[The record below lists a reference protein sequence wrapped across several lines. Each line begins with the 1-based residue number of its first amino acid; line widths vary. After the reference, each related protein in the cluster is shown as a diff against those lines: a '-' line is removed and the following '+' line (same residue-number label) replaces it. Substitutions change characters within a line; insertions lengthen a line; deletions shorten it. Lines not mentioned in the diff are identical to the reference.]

1 MADYEKQLLED
12 LDSSDDD
19 DDALVSSK
27 EDSLQQLLAD
37 LVAFNAT
44 TSPFQVVLE
53 HPDIESVTEYSRL
66 SKVYPLIPMLKAKF
80 EEQSLDDSK
89 TDYLELLAEI
99 DNDAEFQSEE
109 YRFIVTI
116 NELSSIINNEILA
129 FSMLLKMQY
138 KLVFPELESL
148 VPNNVD
154 YARIVLIIKQDLVNI
169 KNYETE
175 LKTIMTNDKSLL
187 LVISALQQARGG
199 FKLSEGDWNK
209 IVSCALLILKLD
221 EILQQLSN
229 FISSKLAKFAPNVA
243 AIIGPVAS
251 SQLLIATGS
260 LKQLALTPACNIPS
274 LGIRDL
280 ATSTKTASRNIR
292 QTGYVYHSDLVK
304 YLPPEIQRSVM
315 RIISGKVILAARID
329 LAKSAPDAKLGEKFK
344 SEIETKIDKLLAPPE
359 QVPNKALPAPI
370 EIKSKKRGGRRF
382 RKMKERFQ
390 MSELRKAQ
398 NKMEFGKQEDTIMD
412 DFGEEIGLGMSRSGG
427 GNRLGQIQINKN
439 TDARMSKAMAERLH
453 KQKVAANVEN
463 FWDEDFD
470 SIILL
475 KPVKNT
481 TPNESESRWLGTL
494 MKSKAKLE
502 SNPEKKRKL
511 E

>member
-148 VPNNVD
+148 
-154 YARIVLIIKQDLVNI
+154 
-169 KNYETE
+169 
-175 LKTIMTNDKSLL
+175 
-187 LVISALQQARGG
+187 
-199 FKLSEGDWNK
+199 
-209 IVSCALLILKLD
+209 
-221 EILQQLSN
+221 
-229 FISSKLAKFAPNVA
+229 
-243 AIIGPVAS
+243 
-251 SQLLIATGS
+251 
-260 LKQLALTPACNIPS
+260 
-274 LGIRDL
+274 
-280 ATSTKTASRNIR
+280 
-292 QTGYVYHSDLVK
+292 
-304 YLPPEIQRSVM
+304 
-315 RIISGKVILAARID
+315 
-329 LAKSAPDAKLGEKFK
+329 
-344 SEIETKIDKLLAPPE
+344 
-359 QVPNKALPAPI
+359 
-370 EIKSKKRGGRRF
+370 
-382 RKMKERFQ
+382 
-390 MSELRKAQ
+390 
-398 NKMEFGKQEDTIMD
+398 
-412 DFGEEIGLGMSRSGG
+412 EIGR
-427 GNRLGQIQINKN
+427 
-439 TDARMSKAMAERLH
+439 AH
-453 KQKVAANVEN
+453 V
-463 FWDEDFD
+463 
-470 SIILL
+470 
-475 KPVKNT
+475 
-481 TPNESESRWLGTL
+481 
-494 MKSKAKLE
+494 
-502 SNPEKKRKL
+502 
-511 E
+511 